1 VSPTVPPDDLG
12 PNAASVPADP
22 AGVEHD
28 DVASNKEPAT
38 VIYDDGFDAEP
49 ACGDLDGAMGRQL
62 GGKYRVDAFLAKGGM
77 GRVYRGVEE
86 ATGREVAIKTLAIS
100 ASDALFR
107 RRFFNEAA
115 MSQSLRHEHV
125 VEVIDYG
132 LDDDGTCF
140 IVMELLQG
148 QTLSELLKVRD
159 RLPVPEALK
168 LARQVAS
175 ALQAA
180 HASGFVHRDLKPSNI
195 FLVEG
200 KGGVPRVKVLDFG
213 LAKRVD
219 TDTQLTRTGSFLGSP
234 SYMSPEQ
241 IRGAEITIASDLYN
255 MGILL
260 FRMVAGRPP
269 FVGEV
274 SSAVMVDHATKPPPR
289 LAEVAPELE
298 GHRQLEWVVHTC
310 LAKTPEGRFADAADL
325 DRALEAL
332 LHYEE
337 GHNDSLEFTLTNRHL
352 SIILDGTRLPTTV
365 GPQPEERMVAIKPS
379 HLALAA
385 AGLAL
390 FSVLATS
397 VLLLAF
403 WVTVNLNGGL

>member
-1 VSPTVPPDDLG
+1 
-12 PNAASVPADP
+12 
-22 AGVEHD
+22 
-28 DVASNKEPAT
+28 
-38 VIYDDGFDAEP
+38 
-49 ACGDLDGAMGRQL
+49 
-62 GGKYRVDAFLAKGGM
+62 
-77 GRVYRGVEE
+77 
-86 ATGREVAIKTLAIS
+86 
-100 ASDALFR
+100 
-107 RRFFNEAA
+107 
-115 MSQSLRHEHV
+115 
-125 VEVIDYG
+125 
-132 LDDDGTCF
+132 
-140 IVMELLQG
+140 
-148 QTLSELLKVRD
+148 
-159 RLPVPEALK
+159 
-168 LARQVAS
+168 
-175 ALQAA
+175 
-180 HASGFVHRDLKPSNI
+180 
-195 FLVEG
+195 
-200 KGGVPRVKVLDFG
+200 
-213 LAKRVD
+213 
-219 TDTQLTRTGSFLGSP
+219 
-234 SYMSPEQ
+234 MSPEQ